1 MMKFLI
7 VDDFHP
13 SLFDMLT
20 NNGWE
25 YDYRPDITRAE
36 IKSLLYQ
43 YEGLLIRSK
52 TRVDEDLAG
61 KSEKLRVIG
70 RAGSGIE
77 NIDQDYFVKRGV
89 HIVSAPEGNRDAVGD
104 HTLGLILSLTK
115 NICRSANEVKQQGLW
130 KREENRG
137 IELKDR
143 VVGIIGFG
151 NTGTAVVERLKG
163 FGCRILVYDK
173 YKSVDVS
180 EECEV
185 SSLEQLREESHII
198 SFHVPLNEE
207 TYHYLSRDFIDKCR
221 DDVIFI
227 NTSRGEIFDTKAL
240 VKGLIS
246 GKVSGAAL
254 DVIENEK
261 INDLNSEELETFEFL
276 QKSQN
281 VILTPHV
288 AGWTKES
295 HVRINQ
301 VLIDKISGH
310 ISSK

>member
-36 IKSLLYQ
+36 IKSELHN
-43 YEGLLIRSK
+43 YEGLLLRSK

-61 KSEKLRVIG
+61 KAKKLQVIG

-77 NIDQDYFVKRGV
+77 NIDQDYFAERGV
-89 HIVSAPEGNRDAVGD
+89 FIVSAPEGNRDAVGD
-104 HTLGLILSLTK
+104 HTIGLILSITK
-115 NICRSANEVKQQGLW
+115 NIWRSADEVKQQGLW

-143 VVGIIGFG
+143 TVGIIGFG

-163 FGCRILVYDK
+163 FGCRILIYDK

-180 EECEV
+180 EKYEV

-207 TYHYLSRDFIDKCR
+207 TYHYLSKDFIDKCR
-221 DDVIFI
+221 EDVILI

-261 INDLNSEELETFEFL
+261 INDLNSEELETFKFL

-301 VLIDKISGH
+301 VLIDKISEH
-310 ISSK
+310 FSSK

>member
-61 KSEKLRVIG
+61 KAEKLRVIG